1 MGIDLRD
8 QEVTIVV
15 NKSTT
20 IEGANS
26 DPSIDTH
33 PKLHH
38 KGCKRTFLTLK
49 ETKR

>member
-8 QEVTIVV
+8 QKVTIVV

-20 IEGANS
+20 IEGTNF
-26 DPSIDTH
+26 DPSIDTY

-38 KGCKRTFLTLK
+38 KGWKITFLTLE

>member
-8 QEVTIVV
+8 QKVTIVV

-20 IEGANS
+20 IEGANF

-38 KGCKRTFLTLK
+38 KGCKRTFLTLE